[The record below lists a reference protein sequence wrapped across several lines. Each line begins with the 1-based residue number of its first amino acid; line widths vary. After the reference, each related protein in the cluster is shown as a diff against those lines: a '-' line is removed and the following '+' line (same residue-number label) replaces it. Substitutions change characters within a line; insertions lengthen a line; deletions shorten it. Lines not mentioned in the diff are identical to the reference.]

1 MKLDKR
7 SFFFHNAKK
16 QDIVFS
22 IVVLLLCVV
31 MYQIPT
37 GFENRLPEN
46 AEYTEAVVLSV
57 DNSRAEL
64 HGLVR
69 SGSQGLDVKILK
81 GKWKDQVFHTGN
93 IYMGKMEIDREF
105 EPGDHAFVTISYNG
119 ETITNVNT
127 SDFYRLRSE
136 AILMGIFALFLL
148 LYGGFFGFQAILSFI
163 FSTFVMW
170 KLMIPLM
177 LKGYDPILLS
187 FAAVVVLSAA
197 ILFLVAGLNKK
208 GVVALLGASIGL
220 GVTMIITLIFTGPF
234 KINGAVRPFSE
245 TLLYAGNTHLDLT
258 RLFIAGVVLSAS
270 GAVMDLAM
278 DISAAMNEIVKNKP
292 DISRTNLLISGNTIG
307 RSVIGTMT
315 TTLLFAYSGSYL
327 AMVMLFMGQGIPNG
341 NLLNISYVAA
351 EILHTVAGSFGL
363 VLVAPIT
370 TATGAILY
378 VPLYKKQRG
387 IKHE

>member
-1 MKLDKR
+1 MKLDKL

-22 IVVLLLCVV
+22 MFVLLLCVV

-37 GFENRLPEN
+37 GFEDRLPKN
-46 AEYTEAVVLSV
+46 AEYTEGLVLSV

-64 HGLVR
+64 HGLIR
-69 SGSQGLDVKILK
+69 SGSQSLDIQILK
-81 GKWKDQVFHTGN
+81 GRLKGTVFHTGN
-93 IYMGKMEIDREF
+93 VYMGKMELDREF
-105 EPGDHAFVTISYNG
+105 EPGDHAFVTISTNG
-119 ETITNVNT
+119 DETITNVNT
-127 SDFYRLRSE
+127 SDFYRLRIE
-136 AILMGIFALFLL
+136 AVLMGVFALFLL
-148 LYGGFFGFQAILSFI
+148 LYGGFFGFQAMLSFI
-163 FSTFVMW
+163 FSTFAMW
-170 KLMIPLM
+170 KLMIPMM

-187 FAAVVVLSAA
+187 FVAVVILSAV
-197 ILFLVAGLNKK
+197 ILFLVAGVNRK
-208 GVVALLGASIGL
+208 GIVALLGASLGL
-220 GVTMIITLIFTGPF
+220 GVTAIITLIFSGPF
-234 KINGAVRPFSE
+234 KVNGAVRPFSE

-278 DISAAMNEIVKNKP
+278 DISAAMSEIVRNKP
-292 DISRTNLLISGNTIG
+292 DISRKDLLVSGNTIG

-351 EILHTVAGSFGL
+351 EILHTVVGSFGL

-370 TATGAILY
+370 TAMGAMLY
-378 VPLYKKQRG
+378 VPLKKKRA
-387 IKHE
+387 